1 MSVFTN
7 LQRCRIRRR
16 AEAANLPLV
25 GRGIAY
31 GDFGVEFRLRKD
43 SLERQLSEGATAISC
58 LESYFGAVPDPRAPN
73 AT

>member
-1 MSVFTN
+1 MAVVADFANYKRWSV
-7 LQRCRIRRR
+7 R
-16 AEAANLPLV
+16 AVCETADLPQV

-58 LESYFGAVPDPRAPN
+58 
-73 AT
+73 